1 MEIIFIVLICIL
13 IALISFLCFI
23 MINRSKETEA
33 MEKRINDNLQG
44 SIKMFHETISGN
56 QTNIG
61 KMQTAKFREMDIV
74 MKDMYDTMENKL
86 EHLNKSMNQMHSLAM
101 GIDDLK
107 RVLSN
112 VKTRGIF
119 GEIQLEA
126 ILDEILSH
134 EQYEKNIATV
144 PNSKNVVEFAIRLP
158 GSGNENVYLPIDS
171 KFPLDAYSTLCD
183 AKDSGDAESITTAQK
198 ELITRL
204 KGFAKDIHTKYI
216 APPYTTD
223 FAIMFLPVEGLYLE
237 AVNCG
242 MVEILQREYKVNLAG
257 PSTFAAMLNAL
268 QMGFRT
274 LAIEKHSVQVQD
286 TLNEVRNEFEK
297 FSDTLNSV
305 QQHLHRAD
313 SELDKLIGVRTR
325 AILRKLNSLE
335 E

>member
-1 MEIIFIVLICIL
+1 METIFAVLICVL
-13 IALISFLCFI
+13 ITLMAMLCFI
-23 MINRSKETEA
+23 ILRKNHDIEA

-56 QTNIG
+56 QNNIG

-144 PNSKNVVEFAIRLP
+144 PNSRNVVEFAIRLP
-158 GSGNENVYLPIDS
+158 GSGDECVYLPIDS
-171 KFPLDAYSTLCD
+171 KFPLDAYASLCD
-183 AKDSGDAESITTAQK
+183 AKDSDENVDTAQK

-204 KGFAKDIHTKYI
+204 KSFAKDIHTKYI

-274 LAIEKHSVQVQD
+274 LAIEKHSVQIQD

-305 QQHLHRAD
+305 QQQLHRAD

-325 AILRKLNSLE
+325 AILRKINSLE